1 MVRACFA
8 GIRTLLF
15 LILNMNQDA
24 CEYLKT
30 LENHLL
36 PFTEYLR
43 IEWWFSHDEASFH
56 GAVNTKTSFMMSLFW
71 L

>member
-1 MVRACFA
+1 MVPACFA

-15 LILNMNQDA
+15 LILNLNQYA
-24 CEYLKT
+24 YTYLKM

-36 PFTEYLR
+36 PFTEDLH

-56 GAVNTKTSFMMSLFW
+56 GAVYTKTSFTMSLSW

>member
-24 CEYLKT
+24 YKYLKT

-36 PFTEYLR
+36 PFTEDLH
-43 IEWWFSHDEASFH
+43 IEWWFSHDEASFQR
-56 GAVNTKTSFMMSLFW
+56 AVYTKTSFMMSLSW